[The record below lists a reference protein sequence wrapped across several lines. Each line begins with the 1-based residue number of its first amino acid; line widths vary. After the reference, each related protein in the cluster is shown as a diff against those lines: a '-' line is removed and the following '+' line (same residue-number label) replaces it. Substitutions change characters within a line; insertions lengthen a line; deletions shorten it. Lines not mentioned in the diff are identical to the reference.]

1 VALIEESFEDTLLI
15 TRHADDA
22 LLGVLEA
29 GRIRLPILRTTRHHP
44 ADVRPTRAAIRTQL
58 GLDSVI
64 LDCLS
69 VHLGAD
75 DVVRRL
81 LRVEALP
88 PMTARADVRWTH
100 RADFAAAITS
110 EPSPPAAERPWAQ
123 PGWWPSCTAWISASM
138 QAAGFGRPHRVEQI
152 RAWEFS
158 CVLRIEADQGTLYCK
173 LLPPAYA
180 AEPALVQQLAQW
192 RPACVPPVVA
202 VDPGAR
208 WLLLRACAGQS
219 LEAGAP
225 PEDWERAA
233 RAYAALQLTSSRH
246 LPALRALGCRDRDLL
261 TLRSMIGPLLD
272 DDAALRLDAEHG
284 LTEDELRRLRA
295 LRPHV
300 EAACTALAAS
310 GLPVAL
316 EHGDLWA
323 SNVYVGPHDVAVID
337 WTDASLAHPFLSLS
351 PLLQSARWDAQLAHM
366 PDAEQR
372 IMDAYLEP
380 WTAFAPLAHLR
391 RMVALARPLAAVHI
405 ATTYWRAI
413 PQPHHQW
420 WMPRCVPFFL
430 RLALAEWDAAHA

>member
-1 VALIEESFEDTLLI
+1 MALIEESFEDTLLI

-22 LLGVLEA
+22 LLGVLDA
-29 GRIRLPILRTTRHHP
+29 GQLRLPVVRTTRHHP
-44 ADVRPTRAAIRTQL
+44 ADVRLTRAAIRAEL
-58 GLDSVI
+58 GLDCVV
-64 LDCLS
+64 LDCLRVKVS
-69 VHLGAD
+69 AD

-88 PMTARADVRWTH
+88 PIPERADVRWTH
-100 RADFAAAITS
+100 HNDLARSTTT
-110 EPSPPAAERPWAQ
+110 EPSPPAGERPWAQ
-123 PGWWPSCTAWISASM
+123 PGWWTRCSAWIGRAM
-138 QAAGFGRPHRVEQI
+138 QTAGLGQPRRIEQI

-158 CVLRIEADQGTLYCK
+158 GVLRIEADQGTYYCK

-192 RPACVPPVVA
+192 QPARVPDVVA
-202 VDPGAR
+202 VDAEAR
-208 WLLLRACAGQS
+208 WLLLRACDGQS
-219 LEAGAP
+219 LEDGAP
-225 PEDWERAA
+225 LPDWERAA
-233 RAYAALQLTSSRH
+233 CAYAELQLTSSQH
-246 LPALRALGCRDRDLL
+246 LPTLRALGCRDRDLL
-261 TLRSMIGPLLD
+261 TLRSLIGPLLD

-284 LTEDELRRLRA
+284 LAEDELSRLRTLA
-295 LRPHV
+295 PRL
-300 EAACTALAAS
+300 EAACAELAAS
-310 GLPVAL
+310 GLPTAL

-351 PLLQSARWDAQLAHM
+351 PLLQSARWATELSRT

-372 IMDAYLEP
+372 IVDAYLEP
-380 WTAFAPLAHLR
+380 WSARASLAQLRHLL
-391 RMVALARPLAAVHI
+391 ALARPLAAVHI
-405 ATTYWRAI
+405 ATTYWRDI